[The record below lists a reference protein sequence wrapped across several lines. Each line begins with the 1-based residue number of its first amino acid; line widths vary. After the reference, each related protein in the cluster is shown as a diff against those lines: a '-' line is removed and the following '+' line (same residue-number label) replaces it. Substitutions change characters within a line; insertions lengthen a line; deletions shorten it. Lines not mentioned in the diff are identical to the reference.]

1 MIFFFW
7 NLAFNTTILIYPVF
21 NFEKLSIYVNWSF
34 LMNLFLNLA
43 KMPQVR
49 AHYASIMWI
58 QEVAIYKR

>member
-7 NLAFNTTILIYPVF
+7 NLAFNATILIYPVF

-43 KMPQVR
+43 KMLQVR